1 MLKKRHIE
9 NNADKIWLLLSTGN
23 EYSIDQIANELQMK
37 NDDILIALGWL
48 MAQENEV
55 MLYENEGKIM
65 VTLKSETLYY

>member
-9 NNADKIWLLLSTGN
+9 NNADKIWLLLNTGN

-48 MAQENEV
+48 IAQENEV

>member
-9 NNADKIWLLLSTGN
+9 NNADKIWLLLNTGN

-55 MLYENEGKIM
+55 MLYENEGKMM

>member
-9 NNADKIWLLLSTGN
+9 NNADKIWLLLNTGN